1 MGRPLGDSPMS
12 RSVHLLSAALTVLA
26 SLPTSA
32 AHPQSE
38 PAVPRTDVP
47 GVVTG
52 LVCDSVGVGISG
64 ANLSLIGISGQVYS
78 DADGRF
84 RIQGVSPGDH
94 RLVARRIGFRPETLA
109 VALPPDRGVEVQIRL
124 RAAAFQVAPVVI
136 AERARIMGPM
146 RGFWER
152 KERGVGHFFTAE
164 DIERRHPRAV
174 SDLLRTLPGTRI
186 NYISGQSV
194 ITFRG
199 MRCAPL
205 IWVDGAPATAG
216 YLDPDLFSITSLAG
230 IEVYPGPATVPA
242 ELTWVRGKS
251 TCGVIA
257 VWTKM
262 PEPRSRTAPRVSAET
277 LVELI
282 DSLRLYTSE
291 NVDTPAASD
300 SAHPIRPAYPD
311 SLFRAAVGGRVI
323 VEFVVDINGRP
334 DMGTFGAVLST
345 NHRFTEAVR
354 HAVTAA
360 RFTPAWLGG
369 KRVRQLMQLPFT
381 FEAPGKPGSP
391 RDISPAIGHGS
402 LVDVSSPG

>member
-1 MGRPLGDSPMS
+1 MALPLRPTVAVLTAA
-12 RSVHLLSAALTVLA
+12 VLLTGSA
-26 SLPTSA
+26 LPAQTPAPVGA
-32 AHPQSE
+32 APPE
-38 PAVPRTDVP
+38 P

-52 LVCDSVGVGISG
+52 MVSDSVGIGIAG
-64 ANLSLIGISGQVYS
+64 ANLSLVGSAQTHTNAEG
-78 DADGRF
+78 AFRF
-84 RIQGVSPGDH
+84 QGVTPGEQ
-94 RLVARRIGFRPETLA
+94 RLVARRIGFRPETLMVA
-109 VALPPDRGVEVQIRL
+109 VPADRGVQVQIRL
-124 RAAAFQVAPVVI
+124 RATALQVAPVVI

-152 KERGVGHFFTAE
+152 RERGVGHFFTAE

-174 SDLLRTLPGTRI
+174 SELLRTLPGTRI
-186 NYISGQSV
+186 NYIGGQSV

-216 YLDPDLFSITSLAG
+216 YLDPDLFTVTSLAG

-242 ELTWVRGKS
+242 ELTWLRGKS

-262 PEPRSRTAPRVSAET
+262 PEARTRTTTRVSAET
-277 LVELI
+277 LAELI
-282 DSLRLYTSE
+282 DSLRLYTSD

-334 DMGTFGAVLST
+334 DMQTFGAVLST
-345 NHRFTEAVR
+345 NNRFTEAVR
-354 HAVTAA
+354 QAVTAA

-381 FEAPGKPGSP
+381 FEPPGKPRDSNSP
-391 RDISPAIGHGS
+391 VLLLPSHDSASRG
-402 LVDVSSPG
+402 

>member
-1 MGRPLGDSPMS
+1 MALPLRP
-12 RSVHLLSAALTVLA
+12 SVAILASVALLSGSTVVA
-26 SLPTSA
+26 
-32 AHPQSE
+32 QS
-38 PAVPRTDVP
+38 PAPLSPAPPEP
-47 GVVTG
+47 GVITG
-52 LVCDSVGVGISG
+52 VVSDSVGVGIAG
-64 ANLSLIGISGQVYS
+64 ANLSLLGAAAQTYTNPEGT
-78 DADGRF
+78 F
-84 RIQGVSPGDH
+84 RIQGVPAGDR

-109 VALPPDRGVEVQIRL
+109 VAIPSDRGIEVQIRL
-124 RAAAFQVAPVVI
+124 RAAAMQVAPVVI
-136 AERARIMGPM
+136 AERARIIGPM

-152 KERGVGHFFTAE
+152 RERGIGHFFTAE

-174 SDLLRTLPGTRI
+174 SELLRTLPGTRI
-186 NYISGQSV
+186 NYINGQSV

-205 IWVDGAPATAG
+205 IWVDGAPASAG
-216 YLDPDLFSITSLAG
+216 YLDPDLFTVTSLAG

-262 PEPRSRTAPRVSAET
+262 PEARARATARVSAET
-277 LVELI
+277 LAELI
-282 DSLRLYTSE
+282 DSLRLYTSD

-334 DMGTFGAVLST
+334 DMQTFGAVLST
-345 NHRFTEAVR
+345 NNRFTEAVR
-354 HAVTAA
+354 QAVTAA

-381 FEAPGKPGSP
+381 FDPPGRPDGKRDPAPAVRPDPEDAASYRG
-391 RDISPAIGHGS
+391 
-402 LVDVSSPG
+402 